1 MTLIHPLQE
10 SGAEIGCR
18 LRALAAM
25 FSATEKIMAK
35 RHHAF
40 LGPALVL
47 VFCVS
52 QAFRDVYFGHVF
64 QGVDFFAVIL
74 LAFLASTIL
83 FTAIPLLRDRSAF
96 AKLRGH
102 GRTVL
107 MMNLTTALAWS
118 CYFYGLSHLEPSIV
132 NTMHSGMG
140 PLTVVTLAA
149 LGARLAKTGH
159 VRWWEYLGYAGI
171 ALSLGAL
178 AWVVLSGGSGLA
190 ASETTALLALA
201 ALTVSGASI
210 TVSLLYCKRLHDHGV
225 NAEVV
230 TSVRYMLLI
239 AVAAA
244 AVCHK
249 GGLGGIGSAGEAAT
263 LTALATILMVLP
275 LYAFQVG
282 IALTAPLTANVL
294 RALGPVFVF
303 ALQQIDGRLTYSTPT
318 LIGILVYSAAA
329 IASNVAHARSE
340 APAIEPGVSA
350 RRLRP
355 RGLPAAR

>member
-1 MTLIHPLQE
+1 LQE

-18 LRALAAM
+18 LADLTAI
-25 FSATEKIMAK
+25 FSEMEKIMAK
-35 RHHAF
+35 PHRAF
-40 LGPALVL
+40 LGPGLVL

-96 AKLRGH
+96 GKLRGH

-107 MMNLTTALAWS
+107 MTNVTTALAWS
-118 CYFYGLSHLEPSIV
+118 CYFFGLSHLEPSIV
-132 NTMHSGMG
+132 NTIHSGMG
-140 PLTVVTLAA
+140 PLTVVALAV
-149 LGARLAKTGH
+149 LGVRLAKTGH
-159 VRWWEYLGYAGI
+159 VGRWEYLGYGGI
-171 ALSLGAL
+171 ALSLVAL
-178 AWVVLSGGSGLA
+178 AWVVLSGHSGLA
-190 ASETTALLALA
+190 GSGTMALLGLA
-201 ALTVSGASI
+201 ALLVSGASI

-225 NAEVV
+225 NAEIV
-230 TSVRYMLLI
+230 TSVRYVLLI
-239 AVAAA
+239 LIAAG
-244 AVCHK
+244 VVWHK
-249 GGLGGIGSAGEAAT
+249 GGFGGIGTLGEAAT

-329 IASNVAHARSE
+329 IASNVAHARCE
-340 APAIEPGVSA
+340 TPATEPRVSG
-350 RRLRP
+350 RRLR
-355 RGLPAAR
+355 RLPAAR

>member
-1 MTLIHPLQE
+1 MHSL
-10 SGAEIGCR
+10 
-18 LRALAAM
+18 
-25 FSATEKIMAK
+25 
-35 RHHAF
+35 F

-118 CYFYGLSHLEPSIV
+118 CYFFGLSHLEPSIV

-140 PLTVVTLAA
+140 PLTVVALAA
-149 LGARLAKTGH
+149 FGVASRQDRSCRMVGVSRLCRHRAVARGARLDRAVGP
-159 VRWWEYLGYAGI
+159 I
-171 ALSLGAL
+171 P
-178 AWVVLSGGSGLA
+178 AWP
-190 ASETTALLALA
+190 ASETTALLGLA
-201 ALTVSGASI
+201 ALLVSGASI

-230 TSVRYMLLI
+230 TSVRYVLLI
-239 AVAAA
+239 ADRRRRWSGTRA
-244 AVCHK
+244 
-249 GGLGGIGSAGEAAT
+249 GSAA
-263 LTALATILMVLP
+263 
-275 LYAFQVG
+275 
-282 IALTAPLTANVL
+282 
-294 RALGPVFVF
+294 
-303 ALQQIDGRLTYSTPT
+303 
-318 LIGILVYSAAA
+318 
-329 IASNVAHARSE
+329 
-340 APAIEPGVSA
+340 SA
-350 RRLRP
+350 RPARP
-355 RGLPAAR
+355 RR